1 MKDGSAA
8 KSALLLVG
16 KRLGWR
22 PIDVAQTVT
31 QPRKVARMDA
41 MLQDMELGKL
51 KVQES
56 ATLMIV
62 VNDMLSLEI
71 HCQPSFDGSDFNP
84 RSACV
89 PWRWKSHWQN

>member
-1 MKDGSAA
+1 MVVHLSAKNHGPFFERILLERSLLPHNFLWFPRQPYLRELADLKDGSAA

-51 KVQES
+51 KV
-56 ATLMIV
+56 
-62 VNDMLSLEI
+62 
-71 HCQPSFDGSDFNP
+71 
-84 RSACV
+84 
-89 PWRWKSHWQN
+89 